1 MSILPYSYFD
11 RIPFLEPSQLA
22 NNVARCEVRAPEVLE
37 QQYIREGRDLDRA
50 ADALLL
56 ADAGSKARPA
66 AAPGGP
72 ARAIGDFLMIRLF
85 RSLHRH
91 LCKFKIRRKKFE
103 KFKIREIR
111 GRQPFEPFQS
121 SQLS

>member
-1 MSILPYSYFD
+1 M
-11 RIPFLEPSQLA
+11 EPSQLA

-72 ARAIGDFLMIRLF
+72 ARAIAGGVISHEGAGDLAVVFIIF
-85 RSLHRH
+85 YCYS
-91 LCKFKIRRKKFE
+91 
-103 KFKIREIR
+103 
-111 GRQPFEPFQS
+111 
-121 SQLS
+121 